1 MALSQLSGT
10 QRQLWKWQEELPRA
24 DSSFLISGSL
34 LCDVLSGSVV
44 RGGIRIPGVCSILGA
59 ISGELLVLTTGYY
72 EHLILYIG

>member
-34 LCDVLSGSVV
+34 LCDVHSGSVAL
-44 RGGIRIPGVCSILGA
+44 GGIRIPGG
-59 ISGELLVLTTGYY
+59 
-72 EHLILYIG
+72 